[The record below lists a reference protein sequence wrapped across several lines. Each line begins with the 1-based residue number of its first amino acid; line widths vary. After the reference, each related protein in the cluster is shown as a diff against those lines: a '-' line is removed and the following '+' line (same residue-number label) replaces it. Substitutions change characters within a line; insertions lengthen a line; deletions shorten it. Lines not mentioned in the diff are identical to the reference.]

1 MPSEAEMVSVNVL
14 FFGQLRQV
22 TNTRQEIIS
31 LERDTKLAD
40 LVARLNEEYGPSFGA
55 EMTYIRGLR
64 ILVDGREY
72 GLLEEVQAPLPDGC
86 TVVFLPPVA
95 GG

>member
-40 LVARLNEEYGPSFGA
+40 LVARLNEEYGPSFGS
-55 EMTYIRGLR
+55 EMTRIQGLR
-64 ILVDGREY
+64 ILINGQEY
-72 GLLEEVQAPLPDGC
+72 GLLGGMQAPLPDGC